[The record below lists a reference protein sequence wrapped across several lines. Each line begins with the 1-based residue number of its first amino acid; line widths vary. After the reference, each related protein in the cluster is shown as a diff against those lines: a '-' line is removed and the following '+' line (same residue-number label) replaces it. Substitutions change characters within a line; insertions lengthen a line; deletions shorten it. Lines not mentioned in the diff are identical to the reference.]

1 MSMYSNNFVICVT
14 VNNKPQK
21 ELPNGVVE
29 LPFGAEYALR
39 FRNKNNRRALVEFSI
54 DGEVVSGPGYI
65 ISANGVIDIE
75 RFHDVANKFR
85 FVPLDSDDAVDY
97 GKNGK
102 QDGYKGLIEAK
113 FYLEK
118 EVKFIPAAPYRPP
131 YDPNYPYG
139 PPYPYDWYDN
149 RWRRRGLTKYG
160 TVTNSLLRGSG
171 GLKSSG
177 GLTQDCNVDLS
188 LGNDYDDGAYPMSG
202 VMSYDSSLAA
212 PISDGVTVEGGGSD
226 QSFRTVQFEAD
237 MSNPT
242 VIKIFLQGYSD
253 EKFLKKKDIEDQI
266 KRLQSEL
273 KAI

>member
-1 MSMYSNNFVICVT
+1 MYSNNFVICVT
-14 VNNKPQK
+14 VNNKPQR

-118 EVKFIPAAPYRPP
+118 EAKFVPASPYRPP
-131 YDPNYPYG
+131 YDPYYPYG

-149 RWRRRGLTKYG
+149 IWRRRGGLTKYETIAKPHSECFG
-160 TVTNSLLRGSG
+160 RT
-171 GLKSSG
+171 KSSS
-177 GLTQDCNVDLS
+177 DS
-188 LGNDYDDGAYPMSG
+188 SNDYDDGVYPMSG
-202 VMSYDSSLAA
+202 VVEYNSCLSVEA
-212 PISDGVTVEGGGSD
+212 PLSDGVTVEGGGSD

-266 KRLQSEL
+266 KRLQAEL
-273 KAI
+273 KTI

>member
-1 MSMYSNNFVICVT
+1 MYFNNFVICVT

-39 FRNKNNRRALVEFSI
+39 FRNKNNKRALVEFSI

-65 ISANGVIDIE
+65 IGANGVLDIE

-85 FVPLDSDDAVDY
+85 FVPLDSDDAIDY
-97 GKNGK
+97 GKNGR

-118 EVKFIPAAPYRPP
+118 EIKKASVPSYPPYNPYRPS
-131 YDPNYPYG
+131 Y
-139 PPYPYDWYDN
+139 PPYNPL
-149 RWRRRGLTKYG
+149 RR
-160 TVTNSLLRGSG
+160 VT
-171 GLKSSG
+171 KSSSAS
-177 GLTQDCNVDLS
+177 NSVNEPVPLS
-188 LGNDYDDGAYPMSG
+188 GFMEYSECLS
-202 VMSYDSSLAA
+202 A
-212 PISDGVTVEGGGSD
+212 PLNDGVTVEGGGSD
-226 QSFRTVQFEAD
+226 QSFRPVHFDAD

-253 EKFLKKKDIEDQI
+253 EKFLRKKDIEDQI
-266 KRLQSEL
+266 KQLQAEL
-273 KAI
+273 KNI